1 MKNSKKLLAFLLSAC
16 MVCAAP
22 AVISGCKDDGD
33 GTHSSETEKNPEK
46 LKEGVALS
54 LRVGESSTITVSEYI
69 KANGNTVT
77 VNSSSNGVVTATLAN
92 GTLTVSAANEGTA
105 NVTLTCKSV
114 TVTFNVTVAAQSA
127 VTPVFDNLT
136 KSLDLN
142 LNTYVEVTLAPKSG
156 ADGLTFE
163 YSQKNPSLIEGVE
176 ISGNTLKFTPSGT
189 GSYEITVNAHCTNN
203 AQVADVTFTVTVT
216 VTQQAQVT
224 HTVTIDGG
232 AAQQY
237 EHGYSLTLPTT
248 TTQQAPNGKQFSGWK
263 LGEGSTVSPGST
275 ITVESDLVITPVFT
289 DIPQQDPVK
298 IGNIPDQEL
307 RLATGTF
314 TTTVNLANYLTTNG
328 HTVSVSSEDSAVAT
342 VGESGGT
349 ITITAVGAGAT
360 TVTVNCKDEQLTF
373 NVTVKNALPAFDNGV
388 INIDRAVSDTGTY
401 EINPVG
407 AATYSYSYSVTGA
420 TVSKDG
426 EKDVLS
432 YTATSTQDTTLT
444 VNVTATDSA
453 TNAVENLSFTVQVN
467 VKDTSVYR
475 IVNGDFETGN
485 LNGWTLSDP
494 SLANGVT
501 VVQNSVGYWGGT
513 GAYNHG
519 GTYHFNGQEG
529 GIPEEATYTLT
540 SSPFTLGGSGYISFK
555 IGGRAAVVKIYD
567 NVSGLL
573 LAEYSNTEYKDVGI
587 IEEGPEGQKVSK
599 VHVEL
604 GARQA
609 VMTTYVADLHEYLGL
624 EVYLVLEDNLTG
636 GWGHSIMDDVVTYYE
651 TAPVVSGKYDRV
663 NNLCGHGGTTDIPW
677 VNAVNKV
684 PANRLQF
691 TKKAPSVI
699 AESGATDLTAY
710 LSEAEAKLAGTT
722 VATFTKQIVRV
733 KEGTT
738 DYTEGFTSFNLAAG
752 KVYTVTYRFTSDE
765 YSAEE
770 TFTVSAYDEYTVR
783 NFSFETGDL
792 TGWTYTVADG
802 SVDFGRIVEDD
813 CYWSN
818 PDKGFNKEGKYLFTG
833 IETASGGNQ
842 ETGMGTLKS
851 STFTLK
857 QNGWIS
863 FLLGGAHNVSCGLRV
878 REAGSDTILAEFNNL
893 DKGVE
898 GTMARYKYQFTG
910 MDGDKQCY
918 IEIFDEATGDWGLVV
933 VDDIHTEWGAE
944 EPEGT
949 LINSAK

>member
-114 TVTFNVTVAAQSA
+114 TVTFNVTVAASQSA

-163 YSQKNPSLIEGVE
+163 YSQKIPSLITGVE
-176 ISGNTLKFTPSGT
+176 ISGNTLKFTPTGT

-307 RLATGTF
+307 RLATGTV

-373 NVTVKNALPAFDNGV
+373 DVTVKNALPAFENGV

-467 VKDTSVYR
+467 VKDTSAYR
-475 IVNGDFETGN
+475 LFNGDFEEDD
-485 LNGWTLSDP
+485 NGD
-494 SLANGVT
+494 
-501 VVQNSVGYWGGT
+501 
-513 GAYNHG
+513 H
-519 GTYHFNGQEG
+519 
-529 GIPEEATYTLT
+529 
-540 SSPFTLGGSGYISFK
+540 
-555 IGGRAAVVKIYD
+555 
-567 NVSGLL
+567 
-573 LAEYSNTEYKDVGI
+573 
-587 IEEGPEGQKVSK
+587 
-599 VHVEL
+599 
-604 GARQA
+604 
-609 VMTTYVADLHEYLGL
+609 
-624 EVYLVLEDNLTG
+624 
-636 GWGHSIMDDVVTYYE
+636 
-651 TAPVVSGKYDRV
+651 
-663 NNLCGHGGTTDIPW
+663 
-677 VNAVNKV
+677 
-684 PANRLQF
+684 
-691 TKKAPSVI
+691 
-699 AESGATDLTAY
+699 
-710 LSEAEAKLAGTT
+710 
-722 VATFTKQIVRV
+722 
-733 KEGTT
+733 
-738 DYTEGFTSFNLAAG
+738 
-752 KVYTVTYRFTSDE
+752 
-765 YSAEE
+765 
-770 TFTVSAYDEYTVR
+770 
-783 NFSFETGDL
+783 L
-792 TGWTYTVADG
+792 TGWTLVSGEAFGAASTDDKFFSGASYGKEKDG
-802 SVDFGRIVEDD
+802 T
-813 CYWSN
+813 W
-818 PDKGFNKEGKYLFTG
+818 LFTG
-833 IETASGGNQ
+833 ANGGTHGTNG
-842 ETGMGTLKS
+842 EWEAKTGTLRS
-851 STFTLK
+851 RNFTLQK
-857 QNGWIS
+857 NGWIS
-863 FLLGGAHNVSCGLRV
+863 FRLGGAHNVQCGIRICAAADGEV
-878 REAGSDTILAEFNNL
+878 LAEFNNL
-893 DKGVE
+893 NRGIDAVLDK
-898 GTMARYKYQFTG
+898 YKFKFSG
-910 MDGDKQCY
+910 MDADTECY
-918 IEIFDEATGDWGLVV
+918 IEIFDDATGGWGLVV
-933 VDDIHTEWGAE
+933 VDDIQTYCANEPQNAKEIEPYYSKGNKQVQNGGFNNGLAGWLSVTNEADKSIGFIGAADATWGDGTKSYNNDGAFFQNGDEIATGYLLSSVFEVSDNGWMTFKLGGNKAHSYVAVVDAQSGAE
-944 EPEGT
+944 LAKFVNESFVPGWPNNGWEMYAYKVNLIESGIAAGTKVQIKVVDNGTTDYGVIVADSFVTDYSEEPAGVFEKIDKVT
-949 LINSAK
+949 A